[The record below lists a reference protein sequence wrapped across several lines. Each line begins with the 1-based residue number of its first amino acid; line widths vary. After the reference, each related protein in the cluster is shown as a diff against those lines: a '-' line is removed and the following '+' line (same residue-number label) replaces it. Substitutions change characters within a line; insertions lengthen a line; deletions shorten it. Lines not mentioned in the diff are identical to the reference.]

1 MMPRAT
7 TEMPSKPRAEFDPQV
22 YQLCCEIPAGRVS
35 TYGRLAAMI
44 PPPAGIDPLAYERV
58 RARWVG
64 YALSSCP
71 PDVPWH
77 RVLNARGESSLR
89 PGREIQRA
97 LLEQEGVQFDAH
109 GRVDLESCLWE
120 ADKAGPEATLRPAR
134 PRPNTE

>member
-1 MMPRAT
+1 MSP
-7 TEMPSKPRAEFDPQV
+7 KPRAEFDPQV
-22 YQLCCEIPAGRVS
+22 YQLCREIPAGRVS

-97 LLEQEGVQFDAH
+97 LLEQEGVRFDAH
-109 GRVDLESCLWE
+109 GRVDLDRFLWE
-120 ADKAGPEATLRPAR
+120 AHMTPGAALRPPSPGRKA
-134 PRPNTE
+134 E